1 MTLKRD
7 HDDLTVLSDP
17 RIVLL
22 LQGGGALGSYQAGA
36 YAALAE
42 HNLDPKWVIGV
53 SIGSINASIIAG
65 NPPERRVERLKAFW
79 DKVTEPTAGFGI
91 IPFEL
96 PESFQKKV
104 GAASSLAF
112 GQPGFFRPRAPLEWA
127 ASPKPLSFYDTS
139 QLKTTLL
146 ELVDFE
152 LINSGKVRLS
162 VGAVQVS
169 TGNLIYFDSAQTEII
184 PEHIMAS
191 GALPPGFP
199 PVEIDGELFWD
210 GGLVSNTPLEYMMSE
225 EPRSD
230 SLVFQVDLFPAVG
243 EVPTSLDE
251 VAEREKDIRYSSRTR
266 AVTTKE
272 KDRHDM
278 RRQVHLFLNSL
289 PEELREDASLDKIR
303 ELACPSKIH
312 VAHLI
317 YRPSTPQG
325 SQKDFEFDRASA
337 NRRWAEGY
345 SDAKTTVEAA
355 PWDAP
360 RASKIG
366 MHTFDVIGDRIKQA
380 VK

>member
-1 MTLKRD
+1 MTVKPD
-7 HDDLTVLSDP
+7 QDDLTVLSDP
-17 RIVLL
+17 RVVLL

-42 HNLDPKWVIGV
+42 HNLHPKWVIGV
-53 SIGSINASIIAG
+53 SIGSINSAIIAG

-79 DKVTEPTAGFGI
+79 DRVTEPTAGFGI
-91 IPFEL
+91 IPFDL
-96 PESFQKKV
+96 PEAFQKKV
-104 GAASSLAF
+104 GAVSSIAF

-127 ASPKPLSFYDTS
+127 ANPKPLSFYDTS

-146 ELVDFE
+146 ELVDFN
-152 LINSGKVRLS
+152 LLNSGDVRLS

-169 TGNLIYFDSAQTEII
+169 TGNLIYFDSAQMEII

-199 PVEIDGELFWD
+199 PVEIDGELYWD

-225 EPRSD
+225 KPRTD
-230 SLVFQVDLFPAVG
+230 SLVFQVDLFPATG

-272 KDRHDM
+272 KGRHDL
-278 RRQVHLFLNSL
+278 RRQVQVFLNTL
-289 PEELREDASLDKIR
+289 PENLSKDPMLDELREF
-303 ELACPSKIH
+303 ACPANIH

-337 NRRWAEGY
+337 NRRWAEGF
-345 SDAKTTVEAA
+345 SDASISIEVA
-355 PWDAP
+355 PWEAP
-360 RASKIG
+360 HASKVG
-366 MHTFDVIGDRIKQA
+366 MHTFDVLGDRIKQA
-380 VK
+380 AK